1 MCKKLFMINVL
12 DHQPKL
18 LTSIYLLISN
28 NTVKPNNNKV
38 CLWHEPQFHIDQ
50 QKLND
55 ILLISYSLRFTKYT
69 INTPINR
76 TFMYRTSIRNI
87 EKDKQKAYPVYS
99 SSKQYNWISARS
111 VASFTKNTKQKAS
124 YGKTAR
130 TCITL
135 RQTVN

>member
-1 MCKKLFMINVL
+1 MINVL

-18 LTSIYLLISN
+18 LSSIYSLISN

-38 CLWHEPQFHIDQ
+38 CLWDEPQFHIDQ

-55 ILLISYSLRFTKYT
+55 IIIINIVYSLRFRKYT
-69 INTPINR
+69 ISINK
-76 TFMYRTSIRNI
+76 TSFMYRTTIRNI
-87 EKDKQKAYPVYS
+87 EKDKQKAYPVHS
-99 SSKQYNWISARS
+99 SSKQYNWISAKS